1 MKRVQ
6 EMLQEEN
13 QTFHLVEQPYLDI
26 SSTAI
31 RKACR
36 EGRPIHQMYD
46 ESTYAVVDYIK
57 KWKLWTPFSHADN
70 NISQNVPMQKE
81 EETKKEKEHEK
92 EKEKQE
98 KQENH
103 DEDSKHYPLDSM
115 MDEVLSAKEQDTS
128 IHHQHV
134 KSNGIY
140 SGPLP
145 TSPIELTKE
154 NLSHMLMSTGV
165 CAGGIKSFSHTRPHH
180 PFPPSLSLVVI
191 LILYLRIGLNRGW
204 RAVLARIVNIEYEL
218 EEDQKNA
225 PSSLVVKF
233 TRGTRV
239 STQKM
244 LFIYILWISN

>member
-36 EGRPIHQMYD
+36 EGRPIHHMYD
-46 ESTYAVVDYIK
+46 KSTFAVVDYIK
-57 KWKLWTPFSHADN
+57 KWKLWTPFSNTD
-70 NISQNVPMQKE
+70 NISQNVPMQK

-98 KQENH
+98 NH
-103 DEDSKHYPLDSM
+103 DDDDDEDSKHCPLDSM
-115 MDEVLSAKEQDTS
+115 MDEVLSTKEQDTS
-128 IHHQHV
+128 IRHQLV
-134 KSNGIY
+134 KLNRIY

-154 NLSHMLMSTGV
+154 HLSHMLMSTGV
-165 CAGGIKSFSHTRPHH
+165 CAGCIKSFSHTRSHY
-180 PFPPSLSLVVI
+180 PFSSFPLFVF
-191 LILYLRIGLNRGW
+191 LILFIIGLDSIEDG
-204 RAVLARIVNIEYEL
+204 VLCWL
-218 EEDQKNA
+218 E
-225 PSSLVVKF
+225 
-233 TRGTRV
+233 
-239 STQKM
+239 
-244 LFIYILWISN
+244 